1 VCDLAER
8 LNSFIIRGRRKMK
21 IVVLDGYTLNP
32 GDLTW
37 EGLEALGEVTV
48 YDRSDPDQVVERA
61 KDADIVLVNKVKL
74 PRDVMDQLPK
84 LKFVAVLATGYDPV
98 DIEAARERDIPVS
111 NIPTYG
117 TRSVAQ
123 MTFAHLLN
131 LTQHVAEHAQTVRDG
146 RWTRSA
152 DWCYWDFPLIELEGL
167 TMGVLGFGRIGQN
180 VGQVALAFGMNVLAY
195 DVFVKESPIPGA
207 QMVDLDTIF
216 RESDMISL
224 HLPLTPETQGMVNA
238 ERLSQM
244 KNTAFIINTSRGP
257 VINNQDLADALN
269 NGVIA
274 GAGLDVLDVEP
285 PPADNPLLTAKNC
298 YITPHIS
305 WATRSARARLMQTAV
320 DNVAAFIKGQPIN
333 VVN

>member
-1 VCDLAER
+1 
-8 LNSFIIRGRRKMK
+8 
-21 IVVLDGYTLNP
+21 
-32 GDLTW
+32 
-37 EGLEALGEVTV
+37 
-48 YDRSDPDQVVERA
+48 
-61 KDADIVLVNKVKL
+61 
-74 PRDVMDQLPK
+74 
-84 LKFVAVLATGYDPV
+84 FVAVLATGYDPV